1 MVTISLRIPE
11 EELKILKDYARIHNT
26 SLSPIIRNTMMDRIE
41 DEFDLKTF
49 LEYEA
54 NKAKR
59 KLEKIDSLKNFGK
72 RLNYDL

>member
-26 SLSPIIRNTMMDRIE
+26 SLSSIIRNTMMDRIE

-49 LEYEA
+49 SEYEA
-54 NKAKR
+54 DK
-59 KLEKIDSLKNFGK
+59 EKGNLKN
-72 RLNYDL
+72 RLIEELWKEIEL